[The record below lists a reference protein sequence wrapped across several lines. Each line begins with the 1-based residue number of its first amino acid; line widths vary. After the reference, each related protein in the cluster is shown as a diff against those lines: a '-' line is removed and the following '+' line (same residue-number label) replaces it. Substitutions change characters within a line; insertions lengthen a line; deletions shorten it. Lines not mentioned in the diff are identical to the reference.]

1 MTDNINHPP
10 HYNKG
15 IESTKYISSWSM
27 SFVEGNII
35 KYVTRYKMKGGV
47 TDLKKAAW
55 YLNYLIENYETTR
68 ETLRISLD
76 DIHTWASG
84 DRRATRSRENN
95 ENPQ

>member
-1 MTDNINHPP
+1 MTDDINHPA

-15 IESTKYISSWSM
+15 IESTKYISSWAM
-27 SFVEGNII
+27 SFVEGNIV

-76 DIHTWASG
+76 DIHAWASS
-84 DRRATRSRENN
+84 DRRTPGSREND
-95 ENPQ
+95 ENP